1 MVRSLSRGLA
11 GGETRRGRDG
21 MTETGCVSYEDAAC
35 CDGKLSGLYGDWKVK
50 GWMGLLSPSG
60 GSRSMIMKETR
71 DFAKQ

>member
-1 MVRSLSRGLA
+1 
-11 GGETRRGRDG
+11 